1 MFDTICYCFMVTFT
15 TVKNDQGFESVKIKY
30 FFGLIVGFVSS
41 LFIGIGFAGAANW
54 VMPATPLSM
63 DKLFVK
69 LSYVRG
75 ESRIPGAA
83 TEPWPREIK
92 YQRRIIDFHNDKFK
106 LESEIFRLDHP
117 PQKIIPHAVGIS
129 EVLWAICPRQRLLMF
144 NEVAADPRF
153 SMIADEIAAT
163 RRSFNSKESELIIA
177 AQPDLVL
184 TVIFSDAIFKQR
196 LRQAGIP
203 TLDLGSPDSLESVLK
218 EIKLLGEILGED
230 ANAAALLRI
239 IKSEQARLSA
249 ALPPQPTP
257 LRLLYYD
264 MGGYIPGKSSNF
276 TSLCEMVGAV
286 NVGAEQGINS
296 WRQIDHETLL
306 KWDPDIIIIPLESNL
321 KVTLLQD
328 PLLQHCRALKSGKLL
343 PIPGLYLRTNSQ
355 FLLLSANLLA
365 GIIYPD
371 AY

>member
-1 MFDTICYCFMVTFT
+1 VNF
-15 TVKNDQGFESVKIKY
+15 KNFS
-30 FFGLIVGFVSS
+30 GLIVIVILS
-41 LFIGIGFAGAANW
+41 LILGNGYAGAANW
-54 VMPATPLSM
+54 VMPATPLDM
-63 DKLFVK
+63 NKLFTK

-75 ESRIPGAA
+75 ESQSSAIAA
-83 TEPWPREIK
+83 ETWPREIK
-92 YQRRIIDFHNDKFK
+92 YQRRVIDFSNDSFKIENKTFK
-106 LESEIFRLDHP
+106 LEHP

-129 EVLWAICPRQRLLMF
+129 EVLWAICPRQRLLLF

-153 SMIADEIAAT
+153 SLIADQITAT
-163 RRSFNSKESELIIA
+163 GRIFNSKESELIIA

-196 LRQAGIP
+196 LRQAGIQI
-203 TLDLGSPDSLESVLK
+203 LDLGSPDSLASVLK
-218 EIKLLGEILGED
+218 EIKLLGEVLGED

-239 IKSEQARLSA
+239 IKSEQTRLSA
-249 ALPPQPTP
+249 VLPPRKIP

-286 NVGAEQGINS
+286 NVGAENGINS

-321 KVTLLQD
+321 KVSLQQD

-343 PIPGLYLRTNSQ
+343 SIPGLYLRTNSQ

-371 AY
+371 AF

>member
-1 MFDTICYCFMVTFT
+1 
-15 TVKNDQGFESVKIKY
+15 VKFKNY
-30 FFGLIVGFVSS
+30 TGLTAGIIFS
-41 LFIGIGFAGAANW
+41 LFIGVGFTVAANW
-54 VMPATPLSM
+54 VMPATPLDM
-63 DKLFVK
+63 DKLFAD

-75 ESRIPGAA
+75 ESLVSAA
-83 TEPWPREIK
+83 AVESWPREIK
-92 YQRRIIDFHNDKFK
+92 YQRRVIDFSSDSFK
-106 LESEIFRLDHP
+106 VENKIFKVKKP

-129 EVLWAICPRQRLLMF
+129 EVLWAICPRQRLLLF
-144 NEVAADPRF
+144 NEVAADSRF
-153 SMIADEIAAT
+153 SLIADQIAAT
-163 RRSFNSKESELIIA
+163 GRVFNSKESELIIA

-184 TVIFSDAIFKQR
+184 TVTFSDAIFKQR

-203 TLDLGSPDSLESVLK
+203 TLDLGSPDSLASVLK
-218 EIKLLGEILGED
+218 EIKLLGEVLGED

-239 IKSEQARLSA
+239 IKNEQARLSA

-286 NVGAEQGINS
+286 NVGAEKGINS

-306 KWDPDIIIIPLESNL
+306 KWDPDVIIVPLESKL
-321 KVTLLQD
+321 KVKLCKD
-328 PLLQHCRALKSGKLL
+328 PLLRHCRALKEAQLL
-343 PIPGLYLRTNSQ
+343 EIPGLYLRTNSQ

-371 AY
+371 AF

>member
-1 MFDTICYCFMVTFT
+1 M
-15 TVKNDQGFESVKIKY
+15 KNKI
-30 FFGLIVGFVSS
+30 FIGLVFGVVYSI
-41 LFIGIGFAGAANW
+41 FIGIGLGRAVAW
-54 VMPATPLSM
+54 VMPTTPLDM
-63 DKLFVK
+63 HELFVK

-75 ESRIPGAA
+75 ESQVPAA
-83 TEPWPREIK
+83 AGTWPREIK
-92 YQRRIIDFHNDKFK
+92 YQRRVIDFHNDRFKFESETFK
-106 LESEIFRLDHP
+106 LEHS

-129 EVLWAICPRQRLLMF
+129 EILWAICPRQRLLLF

-153 SMIADEIAAT
+153 SLIADQITAT
-163 RRSFNSKESELIIA
+163 GRIFNSKESELIIA
-177 AQPDLVL
+177 ARPDLVL

-203 TLDLGSPDSLESVLK
+203 LLDLGSPDSLASVLK

-230 ANAAALLRI
+230 ANAAALLRLI
-239 IKSEQARLSA
+239 ESEQAHLSA
-249 ALPPQPTP
+249 TLPPQPTP

-286 NVGAEQGINS
+286 NVGAVNGINS
-296 WRQIDHETLL
+296 WRQVDHETLL

-321 KVTLLQD
+321 KVALPRD
-328 PLLQHCRALKSGKLL
+328 PLLQHCRALKAGKLL
-343 PIPGLYLRTNSQ
+343 SIPGLYLRTNSQ

-371 AY
+371 AF

>member
-1 MFDTICYCFMVTFT
+1 MNLKTFIA
-15 TVKNDQGFESVKIKY
+15 GIIFS
-30 FFGLIVGFVSS
+30 LIVGT
-41 LFIGIGFAGAANW
+41 GYAGAEKW
-54 VMPATPLSM
+54 VKPATPLAM
-63 DKLFVK
+63 DKLFAK
-69 LSYVRG
+69 LSYVRS
-75 ESRIPGAA
+75 ESQTVVAA
-83 TEPWPREIK
+83 AGKWPREIK
-92 YQRRIIDFHNDKFK
+92 YQRRVIDFQSDSFKVENKTFK
-106 LESEIFRLDHP
+106 LERR

-129 EVLWAICPRQRLLMF
+129 EILWAICPRQRLLMF
-144 NEVAADPRF
+144 NEIAADPRF
-153 SMIADEIAAT
+153 SVIADQIAAT
-163 RRSFNSKESELIIA
+163 GRVFNSKESELIIA

-184 TVIFSDAIFKQR
+184 TVIFSDAIFKHR

-203 TLDLGSPDSLESVLK
+203 TLDLGSPDSFASVLK

-239 IKSEQARLSA
+239 IKSEQARLYA
-249 ALPPQPTP
+249 ALPPLKKP

-264 MGGYIPGKSSNF
+264 MGGYIPGKTSNF

-286 NVGAEQGINS
+286 NVGAENGINS

-306 KWDPDIIIIPLESNL
+306 KWDPDIIIVPFASNL
-321 KVTLLQD
+321 KVALQQD

-343 PIPGLYLRTNSQ
+343 PVPGLLRPNSQ

>member
-1 MFDTICYCFMVTFT
+1 
-15 TVKNDQGFESVKIKY
+15 VKIEY
-30 FFGLIVGFVSS
+30 FFWLIIGIVSS
-41 LFIGIGFAGAANW
+41 FFIGIGFAGAANW

-63 DKLFVK
+63 DKLFAE

-75 ESRIPGAA
+75 ESQTSAA
-83 TEPWPREIK
+83 AAGHWPRAIE
-92 YQRRIIDFHNDKFK
+92 YQRRVIDFSSDSFKVEHKTFK
-106 LESEIFRLDHP
+106 LESP

-144 NEVAADPRF
+144 NEVAADSRF
-153 SMIADEIAAT
+153 SLIADQITAT
-163 RRSFNSKESELIIA
+163 GRIFNSKESELIIA

-203 TLDLGSPDSLESVLK
+203 TLDLGSPDSLASVLK

-249 ALPPQPTP
+249 ALPPQKKP

-276 TSLCEMVGAV
+276 TSLCGMVGAV

-321 KVTLLQD
+321 KVTLLKD
-328 PLLQHCRALKSGKLL
+328 PLLRHCRALKSGKLL